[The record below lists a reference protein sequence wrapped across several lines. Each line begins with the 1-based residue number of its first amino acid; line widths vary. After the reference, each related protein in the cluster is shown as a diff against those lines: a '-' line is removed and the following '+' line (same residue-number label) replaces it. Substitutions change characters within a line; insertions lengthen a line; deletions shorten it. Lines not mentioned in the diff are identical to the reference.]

1 MYRDRERREREKKKK
16 TTHASETPAYEGHA
30 LECSYLKGSPILI
43 MHLENRNFAEQLCV
57 FP

>member
-1 MYRDRERREREKKKK
+1 MYRERESEREREK
-16 TTHASETPAYEGHA
+16 TTHASETPAYKGHA

>member
-1 MYRDRERREREKKKK
+1 MYREKERGERERKK
-16 TTHASETPAYEGHA
+16 TTHASETPAYKGHA
-30 LECSYLKGSPILI
+30 LECSYLKGSHIPL